1 MAQDAR
7 QPLQGGNPL
16 FRQQQPGKQ
25 QPPQHKIPRR
35 AVPQPRK
42 HPHGENIQHP
52 PPTADPAAAHGDIH
66 IVPKPAAKADMPPP
80 PELRDASRKVG
91 VVEILHKMEP
101 QHPPQ
106 ADGHVGIAGKVE
118 VNVQGKGHGVHP
130 VKQDGFFAALAE
142 QLNQQGKIIR
152 KDNLFP
158 QPHQKPPQTHRR
170 VFPAV
175 LPVLQ
180 LPGDV
185 CIADDGP
192 RNQLGKQG
200 DIRAEVDEVLLCR
213 DAAAIDVDGVA
224 QALEGVKADADGQRK
239 MKQRNFQA
247 GDGVQTADEEVRV
260 LENPQQPH
268 ADDDGRQQPELFP
281 LPGAFDAQAADV
293 AQHDGEHHQ
302 GQQPQLPPAV
312 KNQAGKEQN
321 GVFPLPGREKIH
333 RQHRREEII

>member
-1 MAQDAR
+1 M
-7 QPLQGGNPL
+7 
-16 FRQQQPGKQ
+16 
-25 QPPQHKIPRR
+25 
-35 AVPQPRK
+35 
-42 HPHGENIQHP
+42 
-52 PPTADPAAAHGDIH
+52 
-66 IVPKPAAKADMPPP
+66 
-80 PELRDASRKVG
+80 
-91 VVEILHKMEP
+91 
-101 QHPPQ
+101 
-106 ADGHVGIAGKVE
+106 
-118 VNVQGKGHGVHP
+118 
-130 VKQDGFFAALAE
+130 
-142 QLNQQGKIIR
+142 
-152 KDNLFP
+152 
-158 QPHQKPPQTHRR
+158 
-170 VFPAV
+170 

-180 LPGDV
+180 LPCDV
-185 CIADDGP
+185 RIADDGAC
-192 RNQLGKQG
+192 NQLGEQG
-200 DIRAEVDEVLLCR
+200 DIRAEIDEVLLCR

-268 ADDDGRQQPELFP
+268 ADDDGRQQPEFFP

-293 AQHDGEHHQ
+293 AQQDGERHQ